1 MTSTA
6 ELVLDTGETQSIE
19 LGLPRANEM
28 RDFEARIVVVGS
40 EVLAIVRDITERKEM
55 EQRIRRL
62 ADENAAIASIGRIIG
77 SGLDIQDVYERFA
90 EHVRGL
96 IPFDRIVIT
105 VRGADPGVLVAPYVS
120 GIEVPAWVRG
130 ARMKLQGSVE
140 DEALRTRSVCV
151 FQPESADEVRERF
164 PEEMSGFE
172 AGVVSTLVA
181 PLISGDQA
189 IGCLGFSSMKHH
201 AYGEAEE
208 RLARIVADQIAGAVA
223 NGQLYAELK
232 QAEEAVRDSETRLRD
247 LFEEAPVGYHEIDP
261 NGRITG
267 VNRTEEEMLGYAT
280 DEMVGRSIFD
290 FIEESDLARRE
301 FAGAKARQRKDDLV
315 RERSFVRKDGSLLP
329 VLVKIR
335 ILKDDNGEVTG
346 ARVTVQDIADRKR
359 AEEALTKQAQDL
371 ARSNA
376 ELEQFAYVASHDL
389 QEPLRM
395 VKSYTQL
402 LAKRY
407 VGKLDADADEFIGY
421 AADAATRMGVLISD
435 LFTYSRVGRSGKE
448 FEPVNCEQVLDQV
461 LLNLQTGVEESG
473 AQVTRDPMPTTVAD
487 GSQLTQLFQ
496 NLIGNAIKYRGEA
509 APEIHV
515 GSRRANGEWSLY
527 VRDNGMGID
536 PKHAE
541 RIFAIF
547 QRLHTRAEYPG
558 TGRPG
563 TMQEDRG
570 EARRPDLAGVGAG
583 KGRDLPGNSP
593 GSGGGLSMNSEA
605 AGGSIKILLVEDNPK
620 EDADTVGFVLW
631 QHLLGAPCFRAG
643 FCSKPLSQ
651 IQRSTL

>member
-1 MTSTA
+1 M
-6 ELVLDTGETQSIE
+6 
-19 LGLPRANEM
+19 
-28 RDFEARIVVVGS
+28 
-40 EVLAIVRDITERKEM
+40 
-55 EQRIRRL
+55 
-62 ADENAAIASIGRIIG
+62 
-77 SGLDIQDVYERFA
+77 
-90 EHVRGL
+90 
-96 IPFDRIVIT
+96 
-105 VRGADPGVLVAPYVS
+105 
-120 GIEVPAWVRG
+120 
-130 ARMKLQGSVE
+130 
-140 DEALRTRSVCV
+140 
-151 FQPESADEVRERF
+151 
-164 PEEMSGFE
+164 
-172 AGVVSTLVA
+172 
-181 PLISGDQA
+181 
-189 IGCLGFSSMKHH
+189 
-201 AYGEAEE
+201 
-208 RLARIVADQIAGAVA
+208 A

-267 VNRTEEEMLGYAT
+267 VNRTEGEMLGYAT

-335 ILKDDNGEVTG
+335 ILKDDSGEATG

-435 LFTYSRVGRSGKE
+435 LLTYSRVGRSGKE

-473 AQVTRDPMPTTVAD
+473 AQVTRDPMPTIVAD

-509 APEIHV
+509 APEVHV

-558 TGRPG
+558 TGIG
-563 TMQEDRG
+563 
-570 EARRPDLAGVGAG
+570 LALCKKIVERHGGRIWLESEPG
-583 KGRDLPGNSP
+583 KGATFRVTLPDREEVS
-593 GSGGGLSMNSEA
+593 A
-605 AGGSIKILLVEDNPK
+605 
-620 EDADTVGFVLW
+620 
-631 QHLLGAPCFRAG
+631 
-643 FCSKPLSQ
+643 
-651 IQRSTL
+651 